1 MQLTTASVTALAG
14 QAARRTAED
23 GGRGRN

>member
-1 MQLTTASVTALAG
+1 MQLTTASVTALAE